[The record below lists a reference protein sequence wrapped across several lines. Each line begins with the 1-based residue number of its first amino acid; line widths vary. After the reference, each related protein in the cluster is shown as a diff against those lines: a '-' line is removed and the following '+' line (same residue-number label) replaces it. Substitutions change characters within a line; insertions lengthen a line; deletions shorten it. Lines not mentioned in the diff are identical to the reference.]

1 MGKKI
6 LKRGYSYN
14 RKRIN
19 TIIMR
24 IRYGRRKPLTIKGY
38 KTYIFKA
45 MKDIVEKNIQN
56 YLNLLNNSPCRDIPE
71 YDEIL
76 SECYIVFDKCLEKYK
91 VSKYNDFYY
100 YFNKAL
106 SRNFYRCYQREVNFP
121 QTELTNEISLIHPKL
136 ADTNGTDTTELLLH
150 NLNFTEFEKV
160 VCRSKLRGE
169 KGTEFLRK
177 NNHITQKQYNEALN
191 KIKKVLLQLIKDE
204 NFNVWLNILT

>member
-1 MGKKI
+1 MARKI
-6 LKRGYSYN
+6 LKRDYRYN
-14 RKRIN
+14 RVRIN
-19 TIIMR
+19 SIIMR
-24 IRYGRRKPLTIKGY
+24 IRYGRRKPRTVQGY

-56 YLNLLNNSPCRDIPE
+56 YLNLLNGSPCRDIPE

-106 SRNFYRCYQREVNFP
+106 SRNFYRCYHREINFP
-121 QTELTNEISLIHPKL
+121 QTELTDEIAAVHPTL
-136 ADTNGTDTTELLLH
+136 ADYKNVDTTELLLH
-150 NLNFTEFEKV
+150 NLRLSEFEKI

-177 NNHITQKQYNEALN
+177 NKNITQKQYNEALN
-191 KIKKVLLQLIKDE
+191 KIKEVLLQMIKDE
-204 NFNVWLNILT
+204 NFERWLNILT